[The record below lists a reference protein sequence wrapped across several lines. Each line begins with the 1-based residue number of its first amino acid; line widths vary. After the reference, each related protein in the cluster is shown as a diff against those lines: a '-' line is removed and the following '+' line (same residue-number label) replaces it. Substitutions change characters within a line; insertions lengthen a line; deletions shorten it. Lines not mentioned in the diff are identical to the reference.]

1 MHTWDALIVGSGP
14 AGLAAALMLGR
25 ARRRVLVVDDDQ
37 PRNRFAAH
45 MHGIVGFDGV
55 PPEDLAARG
64 RAEAEGY
71 GVVFRSAR
79 VTSIAD
85 TKSGQDAGLRVT
97 LIGGDTLTAR
107 VVIAASGVV
116 DELPAIPGLAEHWGT
131 HVLHCPYCHG
141 WEVRDRRLGVLL
153 TSLFGLHQADLVRQ
167 WSADLTVF
175 TQGLALDDDARR
187 RIEARGTRIVA
198 APVTALTSADGALT
212 GATLADGTTV
222 PLDALF
228 VAAVPRP
235 RDAYLDAL
243 DLPRDENVPG
253 RPIATDPQGRTAH
266 PRVWIAGNIAQ
277 PYANVPLSLGQ
288 GSMAG
293 AGVNMVLVEDDIRTA
308 LATDAA
314 PPADPAAHWEARYAE
329 RPTIWSG
336 RVNAALADVVASLA
350 PGRALDLGCGEGG
363 DAVWLARAGWQVTG
377 LDISPTAVER
387 ARRAADDAGVGER
400 TRFVATDLAEV
411 SAFEPADLV
420 MASFLHST
428 VDLPRTAILRR
439 AAAAVVP
446 GGRLLVI
453 GHAEPPPWAGH
464 HGRHA
469 PMSTP
474 SEDRAALALDPA
486 EWEVEIEDLRARP
499 ATSPDGEAV
508 TLRDGVLLLR
518 RR

>member
-25 ARRRVLVVDDDQ
+25 ARRRVLVVDDDL

-45 MHGIVGFDGV
+45 MHAVVGFDGA
-55 PPEDLAARG
+55 PPADLTARG
-64 RAEAEGY
+64 RAEAERY
-71 GVVFRSAR
+71 GVEFRSAR
-79 VTSIAD
+79 VTGVAD
-85 TKSGQDAGLRVT
+85 TTADRDAGLRVT
-97 LIGGDTLTAR
+97 ITGGDTLTTR
-107 VVIAASGVV
+107 VLIAASGIV

-131 HVLHCPYCHG
+131 RVLHCPYCHG
-141 WEVRDRRLGVLL
+141 WEVRDERLGVLL
-153 TSLFGLHQADLVRQ
+153 TSPLGIHQADLVRQ

-175 TQGLALDDDARR
+175 SQGLALDDEARR
-187 RIEARGTRIVA
+187 RLEARGTRIVA
-198 APVTALTSADGALT
+198 SPVTALTGAPGPLT
-212 GATLADGTTV
+212 GVTLADGTTV

-228 VAAVPRP
+228 VAAIPRP

-243 DLPRDENVPG
+243 DLPRDDEAPG
-253 RPIATDPQGRTAH
+253 RPIAADPMGRTAH
-266 PRVWIAGNIAQ
+266 PRVWIAGNVGSAF
-277 PYANVPLSLGQ
+277 ANVPLSLGQ

-293 AGVNMVLVEDDIRTA
+293 AGANMTLVEDEIRAA
-308 LATDAA
+308 LGTDAA
-314 PPADPAAHWEARYAE
+314 DPTDPATHWEARYAE
-329 RPTIWSG
+329 RPAIWSG
-336 RVNAALADVVASLA
+336 RVNAALADVVAPLP

-387 ARRAADDAGVGER
+387 ARHAADGAGVGES

-411 SAFEPADLV
+411 AAFEPADLV
-420 MASFLHST
+420 LASFLHST
-428 VDLPRTAILRR
+428 VDLPRTEILRR

-464 HGRHA
+464 YGRHA

-486 EWEVEIEDLRARP
+486 RWEVEIEELRERT
-499 ATSPDGEAV
+499 ATSPDGDAV